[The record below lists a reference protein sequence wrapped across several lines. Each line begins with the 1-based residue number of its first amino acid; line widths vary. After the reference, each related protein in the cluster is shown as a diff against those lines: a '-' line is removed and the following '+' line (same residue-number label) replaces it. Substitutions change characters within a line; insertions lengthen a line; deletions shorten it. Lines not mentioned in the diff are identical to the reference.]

1 MHSSN
6 RFGTN
11 MTDNNQ
17 PEKLETDDVI
27 VRRALTCSFLG
38 NFAEWLDYG
47 SYAYLATVIALVFFP
62 EGDPAITLMS
72 TYAVFALSFV
82 ARPVGAFVWGHLG
95 DKKGRKWSLTVS
107 ILLMTAATSAIG
119 LIPSFNTIGY
129 AAPILL
135 LLMRLLQGF
144 SASAEYAGAAVFIA
158 EYAPKNKRGLY
169 CSLVPASTATGLLV
183 GSFLATVL
191 NATLSAEMMQSF
203 GWRIPFLL
211 AFPLGVVVLR
221 MWLKLEDSEIYRDM
235 MKHLNVA
242 EQERKSPL
250 RLLFT
255 KYWRQ
260 TLISF
265 GVSSLNA
272 VGFYMVLTYLPVYV
286 ETVVKLDKVTADL
299 LTNATLVLY
308 ISMIFFAGKLS
319 DHFGR
324 KKLLISACLGF
335 IVLLIPGY
343 LLLNTKIVVVILIVE
358 LVLAFVLTLN
368 DGTLSS
374 FLSETFPTEVR
385 YSGFAVSFNLANAI
399 FGGTVGLVSTFI
411 ITETGNPL
419 SPAFYMIGVSLFAL
433 VCILFAKEYKDKEL
447 R

>member
-1 MHSSN
+1 
-6 RFGTN
+6 

>member
-1 MHSSN
+1 
-6 RFGTN
+6 
-11 MTDNNQ
+11 MTDINQ
-17 PEKLETDDVI
+17 PEKMETDDVV
-27 VRRALTCSFLG
+27 VRRVLSSSFLG
-38 NFAEWLDYG
+38 NFAEWMDYG

>member
-1 MHSSN
+1 M
-6 RFGTN
+6 TN
-11 MTDNNQ
+11 NNQ

-47 SYAYLATVIALVFFP
+47 SYAYLATVIAVVFFP
-62 EGDPAITLMS
+62 EGDPAVTLMS

-82 ARPVGAFVWGHLG
+82 ARPIGAFVWGYLG

-119 LIPSFNTIGY
+119 LIPSFNAIGY

-135 LLMRLLQGF
+135 LLLRLLQGF

-221 MWLKLEDSEIYRDM
+221 MWLKLEDSEIYRNM
-235 MKHLNVA
+235 VKNLN
-242 EQERKSPL
+242 ETGQKRKSPL

-286 ETVVKLDKVTADL
+286 ETVVKLNKVTADL
-299 LTNATLVLY
+299 ITNATLVLY

-335 IVLLIPGY
+335 IVLIIPGY
-343 LLLNTKIVVVILIVE
+343 MLLNTKIVVVILIVE

-411 ITETGNPL
+411 IKATGNPL
-419 SPAFYMIGVSLFAL
+419 SPAFYMVGVSFFAL
-433 VCILFAKEYKDKEL
+433 VCMVFAKEYKDKEL

>member
-1 MHSSN
+1 
-6 RFGTN
+6 

-17 PEKLETDDVI
+17 PEKKETDDVI

-62 EGDPAITLMS
+62 EGDPAVTLMS

-82 ARPVGAFVWGHLG
+82 ARPIGAFVWGYLG

-135 LLMRLLQGF
+135 LLMRLIQGF

-191 NATLSAEMMQSF
+191 NATLSPEMMQSF

-221 MWLKLEDSEIYRDM
+221 MWLKLEDSEIYRNM
-235 MKHLNVA
+235 VKHLNET

-255 KYWRQ
+255 RYWRQ

-299 LTNATLVLY
+299 ITNATLVLY

-335 IVLLIPGY
+335 IVLIIPGY
-343 LLLNTKIVVVILIVE
+343 MLLNTKIVVVILIVE

-411 ITETGNPL
+411 IKETGNPL
-419 SPAFYMIGVSLFAL
+419 SPAFYMVGVSFFAL
-433 VCILFAKEYKDKEL
+433 VCMLFAKEYKGKEL

>member
-1 MHSSN
+1 M
-6 RFGTN
+6 TN
-11 MTDNNQ
+11 NNQ

-62 EGDPAITLMS
+62 EGDPAVTLMS

-82 ARPVGAFVWGHLG
+82 ARPIGAFVWGHLG

-135 LLMRLLQGF
+135 LLLRLLQGF

-221 MWLKLEDSEIYRDM
+221 MWLKLEDSEIYRNM
-235 MKHLNVA
+235 VKNLNA
-242 EQERKSPL
+242 TEQERKSPL

-299 LTNATLVLY
+299 ITNATLVLY

-411 ITETGNPL
+411 IKETGNPL
-419 SPAFYMIGVSLFAL
+419 SPAFYMVGVSFFAL
-433 VCILFAKEYKDKEL
+433 VCMLFAKEYKDKEL
-447 R
+447 K

>member
-1 MHSSN
+1 
-6 RFGTN
+6 

-17 PEKLETDDVI
+17 PEKLETDDVV

-62 EGDPAITLMS
+62 EGDPAVTLMS

-82 ARPVGAFVWGHLG
+82 ARPIGAFVWGHLG

-191 NATLSAEMMQSF
+191 NATLSPEMMQSF

-235 MKHLNVA
+235 MKHLNA
-242 EQERKSPL
+242 TEQERKSPL

-299 LTNATLVLY
+299 ITNATLVLY

-335 IVLLIPGY
+335 IVLLVPGY

-411 ITETGNPL
+411 IKETGNPL
-419 SPAFYMIGVSLFAL
+419 SPAFYMVGVSLFAL

>member
-1 MHSSN
+1 
-6 RFGTN
+6 
-11 MTDNNQ
+11 
-17 PEKLETDDVI
+17 
-27 VRRALTCSFLG
+27 
-38 NFAEWLDYG
+38 
-47 SYAYLATVIALVFFP
+47 
-62 EGDPAITLMS
+62 
-72 TYAVFALSFV
+72 
-82 ARPVGAFVWGHLG
+82 
-95 DKKGRKWSLTVS
+95 
-107 ILLMTAATSAIG
+107 
-119 LIPSFNTIGY
+119 
-129 AAPILL
+129 
-135 LLMRLLQGF
+135 
-144 SASAEYAGAAVFIA
+144 
-158 EYAPKNKRGLY
+158 
-169 CSLVPASTATGLLV
+169 
-183 GSFLATVL
+183 
-191 NATLSAEMMQSF
+191 MMQSF

-221 MWLKLEDSEIYRDM
+221 MWLKLEDSEIYRNM
-235 MKHLNVA
+235 VKHLNET

-299 LTNATLVLY
+299 ITNATLVLY

-335 IVLLIPGY
+335 IVLIIPGY
-343 LLLNTKIVVVILIVE
+343 MLLNTKIVVVILIVE

-411 ITETGNPL
+411 IKETGNPL
-419 SPAFYMIGVSLFAL
+419 SPAFYMVGVSLFAL
-433 VCILFAKEYKDKEL
+433 VCMLFAKEYKGKEL

>member
-1 MHSSN
+1 M
-6 RFGTN
+6 TN
-11 MTDNNQ
+11 NNQ

-62 EGDPAITLMS
+62 EGDPAVTLMS

-82 ARPVGAFVWGHLG
+82 ARPIGAFVWGHLG

-135 LLMRLLQGF
+135 LLLRLLQGF

-221 MWLKLEDSEIYRDM
+221 MWLKLEDSEIYRNM
-235 MKHLNVA
+235 VKNLNA
-242 EQERKSPL
+242 TEQERKSPL

-286 ETVVKLDKVTADL
+286 ETVVKLNKVTADL
-299 LTNATLVLY
+299 ITNATLVLY

-335 IVLLIPGY
+335 IVLIIPGY
-343 LLLNTKIVVVILIVE
+343 MLLNTKIVVVILIVE

-385 YSGFAVSFNLANAI
+385 YSGFAVSFNLANAV

-411 ITETGNPL
+411 IKETGNPL
-419 SPAFYMIGVSLFAL
+419 SPAFYMVGVSFFAL
-433 VCILFAKEYKDKEL
+433 VCMLFAKEYKGKEL